1 MATDGFIN
9 IAATTAKEI
18 CGRFKLEPEAQA
30 LLKEGQ
36 TPRQFLELL
45 IEKALYLDAIRFL
58 AFALPSREV
67 VGWACLCVRYAM
79 GQDAAKITAAQLAA
93 ERWVS
98 DPSEENRRAAMAA
111 AGAEEYKTPG
121 ACLGMASF
129 FSGGSI
135 SQPGLQ
141 PVSPPAHATP
151 AMAAGA
157 IMVAAV
163 ADQPEKA
170 PEKYKVF
177 LQKGITIA
185 QRAPRPNRGN

>member
-1 MATDGFIN
+1 MPTDGFVN
-9 IAATTAKEI
+9 IAAATANEI
-18 CGRFKLEPEAQA
+18 CARFKPEPGAQA
-30 LLKEGQ
+30 LLREDQ

-45 IEKALYLDAIRFL
+45 VEKGLYLDAIRFL

-67 VGWACLCVRYAM
+67 VGWACLCVRHAV
-79 GQDAAKITAAQLAA
+79 GQDAAKITGAQLAA
-93 ERWVS
+93 ERGVAE
-98 DPSEENRRAAMAA
+98 PNEENRRAAMAA
-111 AGAEEYKTPG
+111 ARAEECKTPG

-141 PVSPPAHATP
+141 PVAPPANATP
-151 AMAAGA
+151 TMAAGA
-157 IMVAAV
+157 IMMAAV

-170 PEKYKVF
+170 QDKYKIF

-185 QRAPRPNRGN
+185 QRAPRGGRAG

>member
-1 MATDGFIN
+1 MPTDGYIN
-9 IAATTAKEI
+9 IAATTANEI
-18 CGRFKLEPEAQA
+18 CGRFKLEAEAQA

-67 VGWACLCVRYAM
+67 VGWACLCVRHAI
-79 GQDAAKITAAQLAA
+79 GQDSAKITAAQLAA
-93 ERWVS
+93 EKWVS

-111 AGAEEYKTPG
+111 AAEEEYKTPG

-157 IMVAAV
+157 IMLAAV
-163 ADQPEKA
+163 AEKPEKA
-170 PEKYKVF
+170 QDNYKVF

-185 QRAPRPNRGN
+185 QRAPRGSRGT